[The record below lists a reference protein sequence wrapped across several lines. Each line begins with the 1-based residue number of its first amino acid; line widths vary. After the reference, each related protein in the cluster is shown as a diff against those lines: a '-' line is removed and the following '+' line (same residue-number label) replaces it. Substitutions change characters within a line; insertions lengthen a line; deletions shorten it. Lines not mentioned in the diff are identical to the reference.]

1 MAYNNDK
8 INYTMS
14 NNPKLKKNG
23 GKGTAVGN
31 FLRSIN
37 FSKVTD
43 VVTNVLKGDI
53 SSAIDI
59 ISNSKELSEEQVK
72 MALKELEHDVIEM
85 EEITKRWES
94 DNLADSWWSK
104 NIRPLSLAF
113 LTVSLFIYVILD
125 SSLEGFKVASEWVDL
140 LSSLLLLVYG
150 GYFGARALEKITHI
164 KNKK

>member
-1 MAYNNDK
+1 
-8 INYTMS
+8 MS
-14 NNPKLKKNG
+14 NNPKLRKNG
-23 GKGTAVGN
+23 GEGTAVGN

-37 FSKVTD
+37 FSKVSE
-43 VVTNVLKGDI
+43 VVTSVLKGDI

-59 ISNSKELSEEQVK
+59 ISNSKELSAEQVK

-85 EEITKRWES
+85 QEITKRWES

-104 NIRPLSLAF
+104 NVRPLSLMF
-113 LTVSLFIYVILD
+113 LTVTLFIYVILD
-125 SSLEGFKVASEWVDL
+125 SSLEGFNVGSEWIDL

-150 GYFGARALEKITHI
+150 GYFGARALEKITHL

>member
-1 MAYNNDK
+1 
-8 INYTMS
+8 MS
-14 NNPKLKKNG
+14 NNPKLRKNG
-23 GKGTAVGN
+23 GEGTAVGN

-37 FSKVTD
+37 FSKVSE
-43 VVTNVLKGDI
+43 VVTSVLKGDI

-85 EEITKRWES
+85 QEITKRWES

-104 NIRPLSLAF
+104 NVRPLSLMF
-113 LTVSLFIYVILD
+113 LTVTLFIYVILD
-125 SSLEGFKVASEWVDL
+125 SSLEGFNVGSEWIDL

-150 GYFGARALEKITHI
+150 GYFGARALEKITHL